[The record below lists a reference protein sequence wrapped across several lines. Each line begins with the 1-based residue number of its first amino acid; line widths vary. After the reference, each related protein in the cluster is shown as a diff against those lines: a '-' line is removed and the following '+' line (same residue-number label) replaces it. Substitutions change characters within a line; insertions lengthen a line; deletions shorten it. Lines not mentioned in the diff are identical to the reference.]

1 MQAFKAITAAIL
13 LMLWTAVSAAP
24 QESTSERAIKAL
36 EDFFKFDVPYV
47 PTPPE
52 VVKTILK
59 FAGAGPDD
67 TVYDLGSGDGRI
79 VIAAVRDFGVK
90 KGVGI
95 EIDQTLV
102 NKAAANAAAADVSE
116 RAQFKNADIYEE
128 DFSDATIITMY
139 LADDANKILRPR
151 LEAQLAPGSRIVSHL
166 FRMGDWKP
174 EKTVRVGD
182 RFIYLWTVR

>member
-1 MQAFKAITAAIL
+1 MRGIKTAGLTAASL
-13 LMLWTAVSAAP
+13 LMACSAQEPSGGYANAP
-24 QESTSERAIKAL
+24 RY
-36 EDFFKFDVPYV
+36 FNVPYV
-47 PTPPE
+47 ATPHE
-52 VVKTILK
+52 VVTAMLQL
-59 FAGAGPDD
+59 ASTGSDD
-67 TVYDLGSGDGRI
+67 VVYELGSGDGRI
-79 VIAAVRDFGVK
+79 AIAAVRDFGASK
-90 KGVGI
+90 AVGI

-182 RFIYLWTVR
+182 RSIYLWTVR